1 MPSKN
6 SRGPGFQRSALTEL
20 VRAKG
25 LEPPH
30 LAILEPKSSA
40 STSSATPA
48 ARRIPAS
55 VRLRN
60 REAPLEGRA
69 GKGKTHGCPK
79 GCGERAGLAARSE
92 VERQGPCP

>member
-6 SRGPGFQRSALTEL
+6 SRGPGFQGLGLTEL

-48 ARRIPAS
+48 ARRIPAGAS
-55 VRLRN
+55 LRN
-60 REAPLEGRA
+60 RDAPLVGRA
-69 GKGKTHGCPK
+69 GKGKTHGCPNRLTERMVVAGRSSGKDK
-79 GCGERAGLAARSE
+79 GPLR
-92 VERQGPCP
+92 